1 MKYIFFALLPV
12 FILTSCSHTQN
23 AQKINGSSSPKPME
37 SFDYSKNPVVSE
49 NIQDQ
54 KLHDIENQIP
64 SEINSSV
71 EKWIRYFQ
79 GRGRP
84 HMERYLSRS
93 TRYEALMKKVLTEN
107 GLPTDLFY
115 VALIESGFNAKAHSH
130 ASAVGYWQFIRGTG
144 KRYNLKID
152 RMIDE
157 RRDPELATQAA
168 SEYFKDLYSEFN
180 SWYLAMAAYNV
191 GEGRIARVI
200 KKYKTND
207 FWELAKTKRALPR
220 ETQEYVPKYL
230 AAKLIAKNPQNYG
243 FDKIDY
249 LPAIS
254 FDSLEFNE
262 TINLRQV
269 SEKIDYNYEDI
280 KALNPKFKGEIAPA
294 YRGKL
299 NLRIPKGYQT
309 ASLEAARTSVA
320 SIDRFVPDKIEYER
334 YRIRRGDNLSLIAR
348 KYRTNI
354 AYLKEINNLNSR
366 SVLRIGQ
373 RIFVPDR
380 TPIKIKNVSQKKSN
394 YHIVKKGENL
404 STISK
409 KYNVT
414 LVKLKQKNKLTAKS
428 ILIPGMRLKIA
439 SNL

>member
-1 MKYIFFALLPV
+1 MKYIFFALLTV
-12 FILTSCSHTQN
+12 FILTSCSHSQN
-23 AQKINGSSSPKPME
+23 AQKITDSSSPRPIE
-37 SFDYSKNPVVSE
+37 SFDYSKNPVISE

-168 SEYFKDLYSEFN
+168 SEYFKDLFSQFN

-207 FWELAKTKRALPR
+207 FWELAKTKKALPR

-243 FDKIDY
+243 FENVDY

-254 FDSLEFNE
+254 FDTMEFNDS
-262 TINLRQV
+262 INIRHV

-299 NLRIPKGYQT
+299 NLRIPKGYQS
-309 ASLEAARTSVA
+309 AALEAARTSVA
-320 SIDRFVPDKIEYER
+320 SIEHFVPDKIEYDA

-366 SVLRIGQ
+366 TTLKMGQ

-380 TPIKIKNVSQKKSN
+380 TPIKVKTVSKKKSN

-409 KYNVT
+409 KYNLTV
-414 LVKLKQKNKLTAKS
+414 VKLKKKNKLTSKS
-428 ILIPGMRLKIA
+428 VLIPGMKLKIA